1 MTYLRTIP
9 LALLVLAA
17 CTPDPGDESSSSN
30 SSTSTSSSASS
41 GDPGTGEPTT
51 TAATSSSDS
60 EPATTGTTSDTSTTT
75 DASTTSTTDDTTTGA
90 LACGELPDFVASF
103 TAWETARDANANT
116 YYYSLLRG
124 PSGLVPPDF
133 CIYRTLVA
141 VADGEVIERRFEIA
155 EMVGEPECD
164 KAFTEQGDEVGTGTA
179 DYLAPAVT
187 VDALYSACC
196 DMVLHIEPADE
207 YTVTFST
214 DKEGLMKTCYY
225 VANGCADGCD
235 GGPLGAALDFEAL
248 AFGAPPPAP

>member
-60 EPATTGTTSDTSTTT
+60 EPATTGTTSDTSTT
-75 DASTTSTTDDTTTGA
+75 DATTSTTDDTTTGA

>member
-60 EPATTGTTSDTSTTT
+60 EPATTGTTSDTSTT
-75 DASTTSTTDDTTTGA
+75 DATTSTTDDTTTGA

-164 KAFTEQGDEVGTGTA
+164 KAFTEQGDEVGTGMA

>member
-51 TAATSSSDS
+51 IAATSSSDS
-60 EPATTGTTSDTSTTT
+60 EPATTGTTSDTSTT
-75 DASTTSTTDDTTTGA
+75 DATTSTTDDTTTGA